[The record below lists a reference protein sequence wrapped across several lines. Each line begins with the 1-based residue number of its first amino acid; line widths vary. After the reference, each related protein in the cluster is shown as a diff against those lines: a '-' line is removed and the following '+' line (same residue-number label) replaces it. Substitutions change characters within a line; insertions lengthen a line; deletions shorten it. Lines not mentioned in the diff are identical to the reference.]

1 MIKGLNISKKYK
13 KFELQP
19 TSIEIDKGEIVALIG
34 ENGAGKSTLIKCM
47 CGVIDA
53 DEGQLEVDGQVVKK
67 LDDVLVLGFMNQDQ
81 NVYNEIKIRDLTNFV
96 KDVMKKKFDQEVYY
110 YYFKDVFQ
118 LDEDY
123 KMKELSTGMKVKYFL
138 SLELA
143 KNPDLLVLDEP
154 TSGLDPIV
162 RDEVLDILRCVAKE
176 KNTSVLFSSHIT
188 EDIEKIADRVI
199 FINNGR
205 IVLQG
210 DKKDIIFT
218 KKWIL
223 LSVVYA
229 VVATWLI
236 MHEGATNIL
245 FTFFLVPFFVTSL
258 PFTKIMS
265 IEDNSDTRDFI
276 RRLPVSKYL
285 VVFSRAVFILFMLL
299 ISSISL
305 FVIQTIGFNV
315 EYNTDMLIK
324 IASIILIFL
333 LYFMLQLGVFYKYSY
348 HASQSILVIIS
359 FAVIVLG
366 FITENIDLV
375 KYFKNFDWSILL
387 FIMAIINVVVYFIDT
402 KLYAGK

>member
-53 DEGQLEVDGQVVKK
+53 DEGQLEVDDQVVKK

-110 YYFKDVFQ
+110 YYFKDVFH
-118 LDEDY
+118 LDDDY

-154 TSGLDPIV
+154 TPGLDPIV

-210 DKKDIIFT
+210 DKKEI
-218 KKWIL
+218 KKKYVKLNQQQYVILVNAGMAKECVSIHDYYIVDRDLAMTCNVEVKEAL
-223 LSVVYA
+223 LSD
-229 VVATWLI
+229 
-236 MHEGATNIL
+236 IL
-245 FTFFLVPFFVTSL
+245 SYMR
-258 PFTKIMS
+258 KKS
-265 IEDNSDTRDFI
+265 ED
-276 RRLPVSKYL
+276 
-285 VVFSRAVFILFMLL
+285 
-299 ISSISL
+299 
-305 FVIQTIGFNV
+305 
-315 EYNTDMLIK
+315 
-324 IASIILIFL
+324 
-333 LYFMLQLGVFYKYSY
+333 
-348 HASQSILVIIS
+348 
-359 FAVIVLG
+359 
-366 FITENIDLV
+366 
-375 KYFKNFDWSILL
+375 
-387 FIMAIINVVVYFIDT
+387 
-402 KLYAGK
+402 

>member
-53 DEGQLEVDGQVVKK
+53 DEGQLEVDDQVVKK

-96 KDVMKKKFDQEVYY
+96 KDVIKKKFDQEVYY
-110 YYFKDVFQ
+110 YYFKDVFH
-118 LDEDY
+118 LDDDY

-210 DKKDIIFT
+210 NKKEI
-218 KKWIL
+218 KKKYVKLNQQQYVILVNAGMAKECVSIHDYYIVDRDLAMTCNVDAKEAL
-223 LSVVYA
+223 LSD
-229 VVATWLI
+229 
-236 MHEGATNIL
+236 IL
-245 FTFFLVPFFVTSL
+245 SYMR
-258 PFTKIMS
+258 KKS
-265 IEDNSDTRDFI
+265 ED
-276 RRLPVSKYL
+276 
-285 VVFSRAVFILFMLL
+285 
-299 ISSISL
+299 
-305 FVIQTIGFNV
+305 
-315 EYNTDMLIK
+315 
-324 IASIILIFL
+324 
-333 LYFMLQLGVFYKYSY
+333 
-348 HASQSILVIIS
+348 
-359 FAVIVLG
+359 
-366 FITENIDLV
+366 
-375 KYFKNFDWSILL
+375 
-387 FIMAIINVVVYFIDT
+387 
-402 KLYAGK
+402 

>member
-53 DEGQLEVDGQVVKK
+53 DEGQLEVDDQVVKK

-110 YYFKDVFQ
+110 YYFKDVFH
-118 LDEDY
+118 LDDDY

-210 DKKDIIFT
+210 DKKEI
-218 KKWIL
+218 KKKYVKLNQQQYVILVNVGMAKECVSIHDYYIVDRDLAMTCNVDAKEAL
-223 LSVVYA
+223 LSD
-229 VVATWLI
+229 
-236 MHEGATNIL
+236 IL
-245 FTFFLVPFFVTSL
+245 SYMR
-258 PFTKIMS
+258 KKS
-265 IEDNSDTRDFI
+265 ED
-276 RRLPVSKYL
+276 
-285 VVFSRAVFILFMLL
+285 
-299 ISSISL
+299 
-305 FVIQTIGFNV
+305 
-315 EYNTDMLIK
+315 
-324 IASIILIFL
+324 
-333 LYFMLQLGVFYKYSY
+333 
-348 HASQSILVIIS
+348 
-359 FAVIVLG
+359 
-366 FITENIDLV
+366 
-375 KYFKNFDWSILL
+375 
-387 FIMAIINVVVYFIDT
+387 
-402 KLYAGK
+402 

>member
-13 KFELQP
+13 KFKLQP

-53 DEGQLEVDGQVVKK
+53 DEGQLEVDDQVVKK

-110 YYFKDVFQ
+110 YYFKDVFH
-118 LDEDY
+118 LDDDY

-138 SLELA
+138 SLVLA

-210 DKKDIIFT
+210 DKKEI
-218 KKWIL
+218 KKKYVKLNQQQHVILVNAGMAKECVSIHDYYIVDRDLAMTCNVEVKEAL
-223 LSVVYA
+223 LSD
-229 VVATWLI
+229 
-236 MHEGATNIL
+236 IL
-245 FTFFLVPFFVTSL
+245 SYMR
-258 PFTKIMS
+258 KRS
-265 IEDNSDTRDFI
+265 ED
-276 RRLPVSKYL
+276 
-285 VVFSRAVFILFMLL
+285 
-299 ISSISL
+299 
-305 FVIQTIGFNV
+305 
-315 EYNTDMLIK
+315 
-324 IASIILIFL
+324 
-333 LYFMLQLGVFYKYSY
+333 
-348 HASQSILVIIS
+348 
-359 FAVIVLG
+359 
-366 FITENIDLV
+366 
-375 KYFKNFDWSILL
+375 
-387 FIMAIINVVVYFIDT
+387 
-402 KLYAGK
+402 

>member
-53 DEGQLEVDGQVVKK
+53 DEGQLEVDDQVVKK

-110 YYFKDVFQ
+110 YYFKDVFH
-118 LDEDY
+118 LDDDY

-188 EDIEKIADRVI
+188 EDIEKIADRVV

-210 DKKDIIFT
+210 DKKEIKKKYVKLNQQQYIILVNAGMA
-218 KKWIL
+218 KECVSIHDYYIVDRDLAMNCNVDAKEAL
-223 LSVVYA
+223 LSD
-229 VVATWLI
+229 
-236 MHEGATNIL
+236 IL
-245 FTFFLVPFFVTSL
+245 SYMR
-258 PFTKIMS
+258 KKS
-265 IEDNSDTRDFI
+265 ED
-276 RRLPVSKYL
+276 
-285 VVFSRAVFILFMLL
+285 
-299 ISSISL
+299 
-305 FVIQTIGFNV
+305 
-315 EYNTDMLIK
+315 
-324 IASIILIFL
+324 
-333 LYFMLQLGVFYKYSY
+333 
-348 HASQSILVIIS
+348 
-359 FAVIVLG
+359 
-366 FITENIDLV
+366 
-375 KYFKNFDWSILL
+375 
-387 FIMAIINVVVYFIDT
+387 
-402 KLYAGK
+402 

>member
-53 DEGQLEVDGQVVKK
+53 DEGQLEVDDQVVKK

-110 YYFKDVFQ
+110 YYFKDVFH
-118 LDEDY
+118 LDDDY

-210 DKKDIIFT
+210 NKKEI
-218 KKWIL
+218 KKKYVKLNQQQYVILVNAGMAKECVSIHDYYIVDRDLAMTCNVDAKEAL
-223 LSVVYA
+223 LSD
-229 VVATWLI
+229 
-236 MHEGATNIL
+236 IL
-245 FTFFLVPFFVTSL
+245 SYIR
-258 PFTKIMS
+258 KKS
-265 IEDNSDTRDFI
+265 ED
-276 RRLPVSKYL
+276 
-285 VVFSRAVFILFMLL
+285 
-299 ISSISL
+299 
-305 FVIQTIGFNV
+305 
-315 EYNTDMLIK
+315 
-324 IASIILIFL
+324 
-333 LYFMLQLGVFYKYSY
+333 
-348 HASQSILVIIS
+348 
-359 FAVIVLG
+359 
-366 FITENIDLV
+366 
-375 KYFKNFDWSILL
+375 
-387 FIMAIINVVVYFIDT
+387 
-402 KLYAGK
+402 

>member
-53 DEGQLEVDGQVVKK
+53 DEGQLEVDDQVVKK

-110 YYFKDVFQ
+110 YYFKDVFH
-118 LDEDY
+118 LDDDY

-176 KNTSVLFSSHIT
+176 KNTFVLFSSHIT

-210 DKKDIIFT
+210 NKKEI
-218 KKWIL
+218 KKKYVKLNQQQYVILVNAGMAKECVSIHDYYIVDRDLAMTCNVDAKEAL
-223 LSVVYA
+223 LSD
-229 VVATWLI
+229 
-236 MHEGATNIL
+236 IL
-245 FTFFLVPFFVTSL
+245 SYMR
-258 PFTKIMS
+258 KKS
-265 IEDNSDTRDFI
+265 ED
-276 RRLPVSKYL
+276 
-285 VVFSRAVFILFMLL
+285 
-299 ISSISL
+299 
-305 FVIQTIGFNV
+305 
-315 EYNTDMLIK
+315 
-324 IASIILIFL
+324 
-333 LYFMLQLGVFYKYSY
+333 
-348 HASQSILVIIS
+348 
-359 FAVIVLG
+359 
-366 FITENIDLV
+366 
-375 KYFKNFDWSILL
+375 
-387 FIMAIINVVVYFIDT
+387 
-402 KLYAGK
+402 

>member
-47 CGVIDA
+47 RGVIDA
-53 DEGQLEVDGQVVKK
+53 DEGQLEVDDQVVKK

-110 YYFKDVFQ
+110 YYFKDVFH
-118 LDEDY
+118 LDDDY

-210 DKKDIIFT
+210 DKKEI
-218 KKWIL
+218 KKKYVKLNQQQYVILVNAGMAKECVSIHDYYIVDRDLAMTCNVEVKEAL
-223 LSVVYA
+223 LSD
-229 VVATWLI
+229 
-236 MHEGATNIL
+236 IL
-245 FTFFLVPFFVTSL
+245 SYMR
-258 PFTKIMS
+258 KKS
-265 IEDNSDTRDFI
+265 ED
-276 RRLPVSKYL
+276 
-285 VVFSRAVFILFMLL
+285 
-299 ISSISL
+299 
-305 FVIQTIGFNV
+305 
-315 EYNTDMLIK
+315 
-324 IASIILIFL
+324 
-333 LYFMLQLGVFYKYSY
+333 
-348 HASQSILVIIS
+348 
-359 FAVIVLG
+359 
-366 FITENIDLV
+366 
-375 KYFKNFDWSILL
+375 
-387 FIMAIINVVVYFIDT
+387 
-402 KLYAGK
+402 

>member
-13 KFELQP
+13 KFALQP

-53 DEGQLEVDGQVVKK
+53 DEGQLEVDDQVVKK

-118 LDEDY
+118 LDDDY

-154 TSGLDPIV
+154 TSGLDPI
-162 RDEVLDILRCVAKE
+162 E

-210 DKKDIIFT
+210 DKKEI
-218 KKWIL
+218 KKKYVKLNQQQYVILVNAGMAKECVSIHDYYIVDRDLAMTCNVEVKEAL
-223 LSVVYA
+223 LSD
-229 VVATWLI
+229 
-236 MHEGATNIL
+236 IL
-245 FTFFLVPFFVTSL
+245 SYMR
-258 PFTKIMS
+258 KRS
-265 IEDNSDTRDFI
+265 ED
-276 RRLPVSKYL
+276 
-285 VVFSRAVFILFMLL
+285 
-299 ISSISL
+299 
-305 FVIQTIGFNV
+305 
-315 EYNTDMLIK
+315 
-324 IASIILIFL
+324 
-333 LYFMLQLGVFYKYSY
+333 
-348 HASQSILVIIS
+348 
-359 FAVIVLG
+359 
-366 FITENIDLV
+366 
-375 KYFKNFDWSILL
+375 
-387 FIMAIINVVVYFIDT
+387 
-402 KLYAGK
+402 

>member
-53 DEGQLEVDGQVVKK
+53 DEGQLEVDDQVVKK

-110 YYFKDVFQ
+110 YYFKEVFQ
-118 LDEDY
+118 LDDD

-143 KNPDLLVLDEP
+143 KSPDLLVLDEP

-210 DKKDIIFT
+210 DKKEI
-218 KKWIL
+218 KKKYVKLNQQQYVILVNAGMAKECVSIHDYYIVDRDLAMTCNVEVKEAL
-223 LSVVYA
+223 LSD
-229 VVATWLI
+229 
-236 MHEGATNIL
+236 IL
-245 FTFFLVPFFVTSL
+245 SYMR
-258 PFTKIMS
+258 KRS
-265 IEDNSDTRDFI
+265 ED
-276 RRLPVSKYL
+276 
-285 VVFSRAVFILFMLL
+285 
-299 ISSISL
+299 
-305 FVIQTIGFNV
+305 
-315 EYNTDMLIK
+315 
-324 IASIILIFL
+324 
-333 LYFMLQLGVFYKYSY
+333 
-348 HASQSILVIIS
+348 
-359 FAVIVLG
+359 
-366 FITENIDLV
+366 
-375 KYFKNFDWSILL
+375 
-387 FIMAIINVVVYFIDT
+387 
-402 KLYAGK
+402 

>member
-53 DEGQLEVDGQVVKK
+53 DEGQLEVDDQVVKK

-110 YYFKDVFQ
+110 YYFKDVFH
-118 LDEDY
+118 LDDDY

-188 EDIEKIADRVI
+188 EDTEKIADRVI

-210 DKKDIIFT
+210 NKKEI
-218 KKWIL
+218 KKKYVKLNQQQYVILVNAGMAKECVSIHDYYIVDRDLAMTCNVDAKEAL
-223 LSVVYA
+223 LSD
-229 VVATWLI
+229 
-236 MHEGATNIL
+236 IL
-245 FTFFLVPFFVTSL
+245 SYMR
-258 PFTKIMS
+258 KKS
-265 IEDNSDTRDFI
+265 ED
-276 RRLPVSKYL
+276 
-285 VVFSRAVFILFMLL
+285 
-299 ISSISL
+299 
-305 FVIQTIGFNV
+305 
-315 EYNTDMLIK
+315 
-324 IASIILIFL
+324 
-333 LYFMLQLGVFYKYSY
+333 
-348 HASQSILVIIS
+348 
-359 FAVIVLG
+359 
-366 FITENIDLV
+366 
-375 KYFKNFDWSILL
+375 
-387 FIMAIINVVVYFIDT
+387 
-402 KLYAGK
+402 

>member
-1 MIKGLNISKKYK
+1 MIKGLNISKNYK
-13 KFELQP
+13 KFELHP

-176 KNTSVLFSSHIT
+176 KILPCYSRPILQ
-188 EDIEKIADRVI
+188 KIS
-199 FINNGR
+199 
-205 IVLQG
+205 
-210 DKKDIIFT
+210 KK
-218 KKWIL
+218 
-223 LSVVYA
+223 
-229 VVATWLI
+229 
-236 MHEGATNIL
+236 
-245 FTFFLVPFFVTSL
+245 
-258 PFTKIMS
+258 
-265 IEDNSDTRDFI
+265 
-276 RRLPVSKYL
+276 
-285 VVFSRAVFILFMLL
+285 
-299 ISSISL
+299 
-305 FVIQTIGFNV
+305 
-315 EYNTDMLIK
+315 
-324 IASIILIFL
+324 
-333 LYFMLQLGVFYKYSY
+333 
-348 HASQSILVIIS
+348 
-359 FAVIVLG
+359 
-366 FITENIDLV
+366 
-375 KYFKNFDWSILL
+375 
-387 FIMAIINVVVYFIDT
+387 
-402 KLYAGK
+402 

>member
-1 MIKGLNISKKYK
+1 M
-13 KFELQP
+13 F
-19 TSIEIDKGEIVALIG
+19 ALI
-34 ENGAGKSTLIKCM
+34 
-47 CGVIDA
+47 
-53 DEGQLEVDGQVVKK
+53 
-67 LDDVLVLGFMNQDQ
+67 
-81 NVYNEIKIRDLTNFV
+81 
-96 KDVMKKKFDQEVYY
+96 
-110 YYFKDVFQ
+110 
-118 LDEDY
+118 
-123 KMKELSTGMKVKYFL
+123 
-138 SLELA
+138 
-143 KNPDLLVLDEP
+143 
-154 TSGLDPIV
+154 
-162 RDEVLDILRCVAKE
+162 
-176 KNTSVLFSSHIT
+176 
-188 EDIEKIADRVI
+188 
-199 FINNGR
+199 
-205 IVLQG
+205 
-210 DKKDIIFT
+210 KKDIIFT

-245 FTFFLVPFFVTSL
+245 FTFFSAFFVTSL

-299 ISSISL
+299 ISSISI

>member
-53 DEGQLEVDGQVVKK
+53 DEGQLEVDDQVVKK

-110 YYFKDVFQ
+110 YYFKDVFH
-118 LDEDY
+118 LDDDY

-210 DKKDIIFT
+210 KKKEI
-218 KKWIL
+218 KKKYVKLNQQQYVILVNAGMAKECVSIHDYYIVDRDLAMTCNVDAKEAL
-223 LSVVYA
+223 LSD
-229 VVATWLI
+229 
-236 MHEGATNIL
+236 IL
-245 FTFFLVPFFVTSL
+245 SYMR
-258 PFTKIMS
+258 KKS
-265 IEDNSDTRDFI
+265 ED
-276 RRLPVSKYL
+276 
-285 VVFSRAVFILFMLL
+285 
-299 ISSISL
+299 
-305 FVIQTIGFNV
+305 
-315 EYNTDMLIK
+315 
-324 IASIILIFL
+324 
-333 LYFMLQLGVFYKYSY
+333 
-348 HASQSILVIIS
+348 
-359 FAVIVLG
+359 
-366 FITENIDLV
+366 
-375 KYFKNFDWSILL
+375 
-387 FIMAIINVVVYFIDT
+387 
-402 KLYAGK
+402 

>member
-53 DEGQLEVDGQVVKK
+53 DEGQLEVDDQVVKK

-118 LDEDY
+118 LDDDY
-123 KMKELSTGMKVKYFL
+123 KMKELSIGMKVKYFL

-210 DKKDIIFT
+210 DKKEI
-218 KKWIL
+218 KKKYVKLNQQQYVILVNAGMAKECVSIHDYYIVDRDLAMTCNVEVKEAL
-223 LSVVYA
+223 LSD
-229 VVATWLI
+229 
-236 MHEGATNIL
+236 IL
-245 FTFFLVPFFVTSL
+245 SYMR
-258 PFTKIMS
+258 KRS
-265 IEDNSDTRDFI
+265 ED
-276 RRLPVSKYL
+276 
-285 VVFSRAVFILFMLL
+285 
-299 ISSISL
+299 
-305 FVIQTIGFNV
+305 
-315 EYNTDMLIK
+315 
-324 IASIILIFL
+324 
-333 LYFMLQLGVFYKYSY
+333 
-348 HASQSILVIIS
+348 
-359 FAVIVLG
+359 
-366 FITENIDLV
+366 
-375 KYFKNFDWSILL
+375 
-387 FIMAIINVVVYFIDT
+387 
-402 KLYAGK
+402 

>member
-53 DEGQLEVDGQVVKK
+53 DEGQLEVDDQVVKK

-110 YYFKDVFQ
+110 YYFKDVFH
-118 LDEDY
+118 LDDDY

-199 FINNGR
+199 FINNGH

-210 DKKDIIFT
+210 DKKEI
-218 KKWIL
+218 KKKYVKLNQQQYVILVNAGMAKECVSIHDYYIVDRDLAMTCNVDAKEAL
-223 LSVVYA
+223 LSD
-229 VVATWLI
+229 
-236 MHEGATNIL
+236 IL
-245 FTFFLVPFFVTSL
+245 SYMR
-258 PFTKIMS
+258 KKS
-265 IEDNSDTRDFI
+265 ED
-276 RRLPVSKYL
+276 
-285 VVFSRAVFILFMLL
+285 
-299 ISSISL
+299 
-305 FVIQTIGFNV
+305 
-315 EYNTDMLIK
+315 
-324 IASIILIFL
+324 
-333 LYFMLQLGVFYKYSY
+333 
-348 HASQSILVIIS
+348 
-359 FAVIVLG
+359 
-366 FITENIDLV
+366 
-375 KYFKNFDWSILL
+375 
-387 FIMAIINVVVYFIDT
+387 
-402 KLYAGK
+402 

>member
-53 DEGQLEVDGQVVKK
+53 DEGQLEVDDQVVKK

-96 KDVMKKKFDQEVYY
+96 KDLMKKKFNQEVYY
-110 YYFKDVFQ
+110 YYFKDVFH
-118 LDEDY
+118 LDDDY

-210 DKKDIIFT
+210 NKKEI
-218 KKWIL
+218 KKKYVKLNQQQYVILVNAGMAKECVSIHDYYIVDRDLAMTCNVDAKEAL
-223 LSVVYA
+223 LSD
-229 VVATWLI
+229 
-236 MHEGATNIL
+236 IL
-245 FTFFLVPFFVTSL
+245 SYMR
-258 PFTKIMS
+258 KKS
-265 IEDNSDTRDFI
+265 ED
-276 RRLPVSKYL
+276 
-285 VVFSRAVFILFMLL
+285 
-299 ISSISL
+299 
-305 FVIQTIGFNV
+305 
-315 EYNTDMLIK
+315 
-324 IASIILIFL
+324 
-333 LYFMLQLGVFYKYSY
+333 
-348 HASQSILVIIS
+348 
-359 FAVIVLG
+359 
-366 FITENIDLV
+366 
-375 KYFKNFDWSILL
+375 
-387 FIMAIINVVVYFIDT
+387 
-402 KLYAGK
+402 

>member
-53 DEGQLEVDGQVVKK
+53 DEGQLEVDDQVVKK

-110 YYFKDVFQ
+110 YYFKDVFH
-118 LDEDY
+118 LDDDY

-143 KNPDLLVLDEP
+143 KNPDLLVLDEL

-210 DKKDIIFT
+210 NKKEI
-218 KKWIL
+218 KKKYVKLNQQQYVILVNAGMAKECVSIHDYYIVDRDLAMTCNVDAKEVL
-223 LSVVYA
+223 LSD
-229 VVATWLI
+229 
-236 MHEGATNIL
+236 IL
-245 FTFFLVPFFVTSL
+245 SYMR
-258 PFTKIMS
+258 KKS
-265 IEDNSDTRDFI
+265 ED
-276 RRLPVSKYL
+276 
-285 VVFSRAVFILFMLL
+285 
-299 ISSISL
+299 
-305 FVIQTIGFNV
+305 
-315 EYNTDMLIK
+315 
-324 IASIILIFL
+324 
-333 LYFMLQLGVFYKYSY
+333 
-348 HASQSILVIIS
+348 
-359 FAVIVLG
+359 
-366 FITENIDLV
+366 
-375 KYFKNFDWSILL
+375 
-387 FIMAIINVVVYFIDT
+387 
-402 KLYAGK
+402 

>member
-53 DEGQLEVDGQVVKK
+53 DEGQLEVDDQVVKK
-67 LDDVLVLGFMNQDQ
+67 LDDVLVLGFVNQDQ

-110 YYFKDVFQ
+110 YYFKDVFH
-118 LDEDY
+118 LDDDY

-210 DKKDIIFT
+210 DKKEI
-218 KKWIL
+218 KKKYVKLNQQQYVILVNAGMAKECVSIHDYYIVDRDLAMTCNVDAKEVL
-223 LSVVYA
+223 LSD
-229 VVATWLI
+229 
-236 MHEGATNIL
+236 IL
-245 FTFFLVPFFVTSL
+245 SYMR
-258 PFTKIMS
+258 KKS
-265 IEDNSDTRDFI
+265 ED
-276 RRLPVSKYL
+276 
-285 VVFSRAVFILFMLL
+285 
-299 ISSISL
+299 
-305 FVIQTIGFNV
+305 
-315 EYNTDMLIK
+315 
-324 IASIILIFL
+324 
-333 LYFMLQLGVFYKYSY
+333 
-348 HASQSILVIIS
+348 
-359 FAVIVLG
+359 
-366 FITENIDLV
+366 
-375 KYFKNFDWSILL
+375 
-387 FIMAIINVVVYFIDT
+387 
-402 KLYAGK
+402 

>member
-53 DEGQLEVDGQVVKK
+53 DEGQLEVDDQVVKK

-110 YYFKDVFQ
+110 YYFKDVFH
-118 LDEDY
+118 LDDDY

-210 DKKDIIFT
+210 NKKEI
-218 KKWIL
+218 KKKYVKLNQQQYVILVNAGMAKECVSIHDYYIVDRDLAMTCNVDAKEVL
-223 LSVVYA
+223 LSD
-229 VVATWLI
+229 
-236 MHEGATNIL
+236 IL
-245 FTFFLVPFFVTSL
+245 SYMR
-258 PFTKIMS
+258 KRS
-265 IEDNSDTRDFI
+265 ED
-276 RRLPVSKYL
+276 
-285 VVFSRAVFILFMLL
+285 
-299 ISSISL
+299 
-305 FVIQTIGFNV
+305 
-315 EYNTDMLIK
+315 
-324 IASIILIFL
+324 
-333 LYFMLQLGVFYKYSY
+333 
-348 HASQSILVIIS
+348 
-359 FAVIVLG
+359 
-366 FITENIDLV
+366 
-375 KYFKNFDWSILL
+375 
-387 FIMAIINVVVYFIDT
+387 
-402 KLYAGK
+402 

>member
-53 DEGQLEVDGQVVKK
+53 DEEQLEVDDQVVKK

-110 YYFKDVFQ
+110 YYFKDVFH
-118 LDEDY
+118 LDDDY

-210 DKKDIIFT
+210 NKKEI
-218 KKWIL
+218 KK
-223 LSVVYA
+223 
-229 VVATWLI
+229 
-236 MHEGATNIL
+236 
-245 FTFFLVPFFVTSL
+245 
-258 PFTKIMS
+258 
-265 IEDNSDTRDFI
+265 
-276 RRLPVSKYL
+276 KYVKL
-285 VVFSRAVFILFMLL
+285 NQQQYV
-299 ISSISL
+299 
-305 FVIQTIGFNV
+305 
-315 EYNTDMLIK
+315 
-324 IASIILIFL
+324 
-333 LYFMLQLGVFYKYSY
+333 
-348 HASQSILVIIS
+348 ILVNAGMAKECVSIHDYY
-359 FAVIVLG
+359 IVDR
-366 FITENIDLV
+366 DLAMTCNV
-375 KYFKNFDWSILL
+375 DAKEVLLRDILSY
-387 FIMAIINVVVYFIDT
+387 MRKKSED
-402 KLYAGK
+402 

>member
-34 ENGAGKSTLIKCM
+34 ENGAGKSTLTKCM

-53 DEGQLEVDGQVVKK
+53 DEGQLEVDDQVVKK

-110 YYFKDVFQ
+110 YYFKDVFH
-118 LDEDY
+118 LDDDY

-210 DKKDIIFT
+210 NKKEI
-218 KKWIL
+218 KKKYVKLNQQQYVILVNAGMAKECVSIHDYYIVDRDLAMTCNVDAKEAL
-223 LSVVYA
+223 LSD
-229 VVATWLI
+229 
-236 MHEGATNIL
+236 IL
-245 FTFFLVPFFVTSL
+245 SYMR
-258 PFTKIMS
+258 KKS
-265 IEDNSDTRDFI
+265 ED
-276 RRLPVSKYL
+276 
-285 VVFSRAVFILFMLL
+285 
-299 ISSISL
+299 
-305 FVIQTIGFNV
+305 
-315 EYNTDMLIK
+315 
-324 IASIILIFL
+324 
-333 LYFMLQLGVFYKYSY
+333 
-348 HASQSILVIIS
+348 
-359 FAVIVLG
+359 
-366 FITENIDLV
+366 
-375 KYFKNFDWSILL
+375 
-387 FIMAIINVVVYFIDT
+387 
-402 KLYAGK
+402 

>member
-96 KDVMKKKFDQEVYY
+96 RDVMKKKFDKEVYH

-118 LDEDY
+118 LYDDY

-188 EDIEKIADRVI
+188 EDIEKIADRVV

-210 DKKDIIFT
+210 DKKEI
-218 KKWIL
+218 KKKYVKLNQQQYVILVNAGMAKECVSIHDYYIVDRDLAMNCNVDAKEAL
-223 LSVVYA
+223 LSD
-229 VVATWLI
+229 
-236 MHEGATNIL
+236 IL
-245 FTFFLVPFFVTSL
+245 S
-258 PFTKIMS
+258 
-265 IEDNSDTRDFI
+265 
-276 RRLPVSKYL
+276 
-285 VVFSRAVFILFMLL
+285 
-299 ISSISL
+299 
-305 FVIQTIGFNV
+305 
-315 EYNTDMLIK
+315 
-324 IASIILIFL
+324 
-333 LYFMLQLGVFYKYSY
+333 
-348 HASQSILVIIS
+348 
-359 FAVIVLG
+359 
-366 FITENIDLV
+366 
-375 KYFKNFDWSILL
+375 
-387 FIMAIINVVVYFIDT
+387 
-402 KLYAGK
+402 

>member
-53 DEGQLEVDGQVVKK
+53 DEGQLEVDDQVVKK

-110 YYFKDVFQ
+110 YYFKDVFH
-118 LDEDY
+118 LDDDY

-162 RDEVLDILRCVAKE
+162 HDEVLDILRCVAKE
-176 KNTSVLFSSHIT
+176 KNASVLFSSHIT

-210 DKKDIIFT
+210 NKKEI
-218 KKWIL
+218 KKKYVKLNQQQYVILVNAGMAKECVSIHDYYIVDRDLAMTCNVDAKEVL
-223 LSVVYA
+223 LSD
-229 VVATWLI
+229 
-236 MHEGATNIL
+236 IL
-245 FTFFLVPFFVTSL
+245 SYMR
-258 PFTKIMS
+258 KKS
-265 IEDNSDTRDFI
+265 ED
-276 RRLPVSKYL
+276 
-285 VVFSRAVFILFMLL
+285 
-299 ISSISL
+299 
-305 FVIQTIGFNV
+305 
-315 EYNTDMLIK
+315 
-324 IASIILIFL
+324 
-333 LYFMLQLGVFYKYSY
+333 
-348 HASQSILVIIS
+348 
-359 FAVIVLG
+359 
-366 FITENIDLV
+366 
-375 KYFKNFDWSILL
+375 
-387 FIMAIINVVVYFIDT
+387 
-402 KLYAGK
+402 